1 MHQEVAQEVLDRLTE
16 ALANVEH
23 ERWSHWQRYMH
34 SKCKRMSD
42 GSLIVP
48 PELVDQWER
57 QLATSY
63 SELSEAEKESDR
75 EQVRRYLPIILAA
88 FNITQKTSSTD
99 GNDPRGCA

>member
-1 MHQEVAQEVLDRLTE
+1 MPIELAQEVLDRLME
-16 ALANVEH
+16 ALAGVEH

-34 SKCKRMSD
+34 SKCKRASD
-42 GSLIVP
+42 GSLIIP

-75 EQVRRYLPIILAA
+75 DQVRRYLPIILAA
-88 FNITQKTSSTD
+88 LSATPKSS
-99 GNDPRGCA
+99 PSS